1 MSLTLHH
8 TPSAPLPQQYRAGA
22 EPPATP
28 PPPPPA
34 PTLGPTGDE
43 RPFFRLDMVRAL
55 QLHRNLALG
64 IMLAGALLALALA
77 VKMWPIYTAKSQIYI
92 QPIPPRVLEQ
102 GNEPRWPYDANTY
115 DSFIQQQVQSA
126 SNPEV
131 LADALHKLPAGS
143 FQHAGE
149 SDVSAAHRLGETI
162 EVARIGTSY
171 EVMITA
177 RTSDPGQ
184 AADVANAVA
193 NSIVERASGEA
204 NAGDSQRLTI
214 LREERD
220 RVQKELDSDRSEQ
233 DGLNKQLG
241 MAAVGVTAPDL
252 IDDAIDKTR
261 EELIKARTDH
271 DEAEARFSSMG
282 AGQGTSTAIE
292 AQADELISSDPGLT
306 SMKTSLNQRR
316 AVLITQMSNLTP
328 SNPEYKQDAE
338 ELQQINANLD
348 AMMNDL
354 RAKAADRIQQQLRAD
369 LERTAGVEG
378 QLNGQLRQLAGTAA
392 SATPKLQRASD
403 LASDIVRL
411 QTRYAAVDEQI
422 HNLMLQDSVP
432 GAVHVSVPAS
442 APTHPS
448 YSGILKKTLP
458 IGLAGLIFGLLAAL
472 IANNLDPKI
481 YIASDVEQVLGV
493 TPMAV
498 LPNFTEVS
506 DDAAAEHVLRIA
518 ASIEH
523 ACKQGSLRRV
533 IFTGANLG
541 AGATTIV
548 TRVKEMLEAMG
559 RDTILID
566 AASAHAQAA
575 RANGAAGEQSL
586 ALSERGSRSS
596 ALLQQVAQDEVPH
609 AEDKLVLTDT
619 APLTISAE
627 TAYLARFVDC
637 VIVVV
642 QSGETT
648 RVQLREVAQTL
659 QRLNAAAAGFVL
671 NRVSLATADPA
682 FRQSVAEV
690 EKHLSSQNRASGR
703 RAAQTP
709 APKPEVRNYPETKAA
724 AYPAPAGAVY
734 APPAAAAYAPA
745 AVAAYAPP
753 AQKQPPIYTAPKHE
767 PAPVRGPESIRSWEP
782 VSIAPEPFVASAPAL
797 PLVAAPAPR
806 TEVPPP
812 RSIAP
817 VPTYREDVPAPP
829 RSIAPVSAPAS
840 TWREDVPA
848 PPRSIAPVAPRAAVP
863 PPADPPRFVETPKA
877 AADAETLWWLADANP
892 APAPAAQPARP
903 GARLET
909 WGRAPETPASFDPVS
924 SAPAAPIAEPPAE
937 PPAQSWER
945 LAARGNGITGADARD
960 DAEDENPHTTTASR
974 LSGLRGMFLP
984 RGQKSPKNARQ
995 EEAPVERPMPQSAPK
1010 PEYTDYPRVPAAPAG
1025 PVSVSAAAA
1034 AVRNAAPV
1042 GGVQVIAEPEFLPPK
1057 SVVVMIDKDR
1067 EQLDD
1072 NSVRRDRR
1080 EAYDDL
1086 QILPSWRGQYRKRD

>member
-8 TPSAPLPQQYRAGA
+8 TPSAPLQPQQYRAGA
-22 EPPATP
+22 EPPPAA
-28 PPPPPA
+28 PPPPA

-43 RPFFRLDMVRAL
+43 RPFFRLDLMRAL
-55 QLHRNLALG
+55 QLHRDLALG

-131 LADALHKLPAGS
+131 LTDALHKLPAGS
-143 FQHAGE
+143 FQHSDE
-149 SDVSAAHRLGETI
+149 SDAAAAHRLGELI
-162 EVARIGTSY
+162 EVSRIGTSY

-177 RTSDPGQ
+177 RTNDPGL

-204 NAGDSQRLTI
+204 NAGDAQRLEI

-220 RVQKELDSDRSEQ
+220 RVQKELDSDRTEQ

-241 MAAVGVTAPDL
+241 MAAVGVTAPDM

-271 DEAEARFSSMG
+271 DEAEAKFNAMG
-282 AGQGTSTAIE
+282 AAQGTSTAIE
-292 AQADELISSDPGLT
+292 AQADELIASDPGLT

-328 SNPEYKQDAE
+328 SNPEYRQDSE

-354 RAKAADRIQQQLRAD
+354 RSKAAERIQQQLRAD
-369 LERTAGVEG
+369 LQRTAGVEA

-432 GAVHVSVPAS
+432 GAVHVSVAAY

-458 IGLAGLIFGLLAAL
+458 IALAGLIFGLLAAL
-472 IANNLDPKI
+472 IANNLDPKV
-481 YIASDVEQVLGV
+481 YIASDVEHLLGA

-506 DDAAAEHVLRIA
+506 EEAAAEHVLRIA

-523 ACKQGSLRRV
+523 ACKQCSLKRV

-566 AASAHAQAA
+566 ASGAHAQAV

-586 ALSERGSRSS
+586 VLSQRGSHSS
-596 ALLQQVAQDEVPH
+596 ALLQQMAQDEVPH
-609 AEDKLVLTDT
+609 VEDKLVLTDT

-637 VIVVV
+637 VIVVIE
-642 QSGETT
+642 SGETT
-648 RVQLREVAQTL
+648 RVQLREVAQML

-671 NRVSLATADPA
+671 NRVSLATADPT

-690 EKHLSSQNRASGR
+690 EKHVRGQNRGSGR
-703 RAAQTP
+703 RAAENP
-709 APKPEVRNYPETKAA
+709 APKPEARNHPETKAA
-724 AYPAPAGAVY
+724 AYSQPAYV
-734 APPAAAAYAPA
+734 PPAT
-745 AVAAYAPP
+745 
-753 AQKQPPIYTAPKHE
+753 QKQPPIYTPPKPE
-767 PAPVRGPESIRSWEP
+767 PTPVCEPEPIRSWEP
-782 VSIAPEPFVASAPAL
+782 VSVAQEPFVS
-797 PLVAAPAPR
+797 
-806 TEVPPP
+806 
-812 RSIAP
+812 S
-817 VPTYREDVPAPP
+817 
-829 RSIAPVSAPAS
+829 APVSPLAAAAVSPRANAPAAQPG
-840 TWREDVPA
+840 TGRPAMPYAVVPFTPQREEIPA
-848 PPRSIAPVAPRAAVP
+848 APRAIT
-863 PPADPPRFVETPKA
+863 PAPAEPPRYVETAKA
-877 AADAETLWWLADANP
+877 ATDAETPWWLADARP
-892 APAPAAQPARP
+892 APAQAGPQARAAIRM
-903 GARLET
+903 ET
-909 WGRAPETPASFDPVS
+909 WGRAAETPALFNPAS
-924 SAPAAPIAEPPAE
+924 SAPAAPIAAE
-937 PPAQSWER
+937 GEEQPAQSWER
-945 LAARGNGITGADARD
+945 LAARGNGITGDDARSG
-960 DAEDENPHTTTASR
+960 AEEEHSHAAAASR

-984 RGQKSPKNARQ
+984 RGQKNPKNAPHNETPAAQ
-995 EEAPVERPMPQSAPK
+995 ALPQAAPI
-1010 PEYTDYPRVPAAPAG
+1010 PEYSDFMRESAAPAG
-1025 PVSVSAAAA
+1025 PVPVPVAPA
-1034 AVRNAAPV
+1034 AVRSAGAVGAKQVTAA
-1042 GGVQVIAEPEFLPPK
+1042 PEFLPPK
-1057 SVVVMIDKDR
+1057 AVVVMIDK
-1067 EQLDD
+1067 EQERLDEH
-1072 NSVRRDRR
+1072 SVRRDRR
-1080 EAYDDL
+1080 DAYDDL